1 MDTRTI
7 FYLIG
12 FIFVF
17 VAIAI
22 FIITKMKQT
31 KTAKVHIDIT
41 KKDLDENKELISYDK
56 KYRNDER
63 IKQYITDIIKNE
75 YNVISVF
82 PEYFEFDDKRIN
94 ILENG
99 FEPLS
104 ITECF
109 VISDIIDDKT
119 RSYINYEKQPIEKDG
134 QIIGHSLIRL

>member
-1 MDTRTI
+1 MDTRTLY
-7 FYLIG
+7 YLIG

-17 VAIAI
+17 AAIVI
-22 FIITKMKQT
+22 FAVTKMKQS

-63 IKQYITDIIKNE
+63 IKQYITDIIQNE
-75 YNVISVF
+75 YNIISVY
-82 PEYFEFDDKRIN
+82 PEYFKFDEKMIN

-109 VISDIIDDKT
+109 VISDIFDDKT

-134 QIIGHSLIRL
+134 QIVGHSLIKI